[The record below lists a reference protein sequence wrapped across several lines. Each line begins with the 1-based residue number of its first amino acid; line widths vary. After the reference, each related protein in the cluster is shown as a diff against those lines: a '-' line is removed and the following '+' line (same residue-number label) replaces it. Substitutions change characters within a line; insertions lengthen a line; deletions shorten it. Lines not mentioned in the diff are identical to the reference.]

1 MNNLATL
8 EKAVK
13 KTVAAEAAMVGS
25 RPEEVEVSFTADMTD
40 SGDLVV
46 NRSRRFP
53 GATAITM
60 KFTRQE
66 IPEAVRLLS
75 DYAATLATS
84 GQKKLTQNKLNK
96 IILYKRQEG
105 YCNGCGYHFQLRNL
119 TIDHKLP
126 KSRGGRND
134 IGNLQ
139 LLCHACNQLKAD
151 GSEEQLMAELR
162 ERGDL
167 A

>member
-1 MNNLATL
+1 MNDLSSLT
-8 EKAVK
+8 KAVRK
-13 KTVAAEAAMVGS
+13 MVTAEASRVGR
-25 RPEEVEVSFTADMTD
+25 RPEEVEVRFTADMTD
-40 SGDLVV
+40 SGDLLV

-53 GATAITM
+53 GTTAITM
-60 KFTRQE
+60 KFTLRE
-66 IPEAVRLLS
+66 TPEAVRLLS

-84 GQKKLTQNKLNK
+84 GQKKLTQKKLNK

-105 YCNGCGYHFQLRNL
+105 YCNGCGYHFQIRNL

-126 KSRGGRND
+126 RSHGGRND

-151 GSEEQLMAELR
+151 GSQERLIAELR
-162 ERGDL
+162 ERGDFV
-167 A
+167 